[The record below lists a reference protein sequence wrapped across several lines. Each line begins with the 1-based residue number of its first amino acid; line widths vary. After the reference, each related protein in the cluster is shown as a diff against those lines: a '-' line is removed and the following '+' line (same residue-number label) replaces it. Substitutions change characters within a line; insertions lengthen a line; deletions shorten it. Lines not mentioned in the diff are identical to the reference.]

1 MLIIPKEDIHYLVEQ
16 IREKDTHLVY
26 QLISYIIQ
34 KGNFE
39 EIGLDID
46 FSPLPER
53 EQTLLNRAKM
63 NTEIDEL
70 IGWYDQHI

>member
-1 MLIIPKEDIHYLVEQ
+1 MIIPKEDIHYLVEQ

-53 EQTLLNRAKM
+53 EQTLLNRAKI

>member
-1 MLIIPKEDIHYLVEQ
+1 MIIPKQDIHFLVEQ

-39 EIGLDID
+39 EIGLDMD
-46 FSPLPER
+46 FCPLPEK
-53 EQTLLNRAKM
+53 ENSLLNVAKM

-70 IGWYDQHI
+70 VVWYDQHL

>member
-70 IGWYDQHI
+70 IVWYDQHI

>member
-1 MLIIPKEDIHYLVEQ
+1 MIIPKEDIHYLVEQ
-16 IREKDTHLVY
+16 IREQDSHLVY

-34 KGNFE
+34 KGNCE
-39 EIGLDID
+39 DIGLDLD

-53 EQTLLNRAKM
+53 GQRLLNEAKM

-70 IGWYDQHI
+70 IVWYDQHI

>member
-1 MLIIPKEDIHYLVEQ
+1 MIIPREDIHFLVEQ

-39 EIGLDID
+39 DIGLDMD
-46 FSPLPER
+46 FSPLPEK
-53 EQTLLNRAKM
+53 EKSLLNCAKM

-70 IGWYDQHI
+70 VVWYEQNI